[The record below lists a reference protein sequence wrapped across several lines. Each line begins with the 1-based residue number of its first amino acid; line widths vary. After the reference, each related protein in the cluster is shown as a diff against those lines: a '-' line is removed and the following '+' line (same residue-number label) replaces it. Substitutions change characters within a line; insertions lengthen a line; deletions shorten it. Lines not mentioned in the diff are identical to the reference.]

1 MEMEMMTKINQTHPS
16 QDNQHNH
23 NLTHWPGVL
32 HHKVT
37 QALKEEAVNRNSSNQ
52 LKEYKGCQLF
62 LKMLAFISLIV
73 PVSKNMHNL
82 KTQID
87 NLGSK
92 WKIRS
97 VIWIKLPM
105 IRHVVCLVCLMAM
118 VG

>member
-23 NLTHWPGVL
+23 NPTHWPGVL

-37 QALKEEAVNRNSSNQ
+37 QALKEEAVNRYSSNQ

-73 PVSKNMHNL
+73 LVLKNMLNL

-105 IRHVVCLVCLMAM
+105 IRHVVCLVYLMAM
-118 VG
+118 VD

>member
-1 MEMEMMTKINQTHPS
+1 MEMEMMIKINQTHHS

-23 NLTHWPGVL
+23 NPTHWPGVV

-37 QALKEEAVNRNSSNQ
+37 QALKEGAVNRCSSNQ
-52 LKEYKGCQLF
+52 LKEYKGWPLS

-73 PVSKNMHNL
+73 LVLKNMLNL

-105 IRHVVCLVCLMAM
+105 IRHVVCLVCLMVM